1 MELRKEQ
8 ILGGKIDLQHDFLPT
23 EDHIFSHWCWSF
35 CQKEREMTHKCGR
48 ARPIY
53 LFEPTA
59 EKCNFLP
66 FWMTTGSISKLKV
79 FANTLSIWMLYSD
92 LQFYHWY
99 WIYEQ
104 NDTKFQRKIWTF
116 DILISFRKYWGFFDT
131 IQTWTFKVYPF
142 SFHLGV
148 FSNVPCTPKC
158 AKTAFKV
165 GKETQIWWTDV
176 SRLIFRPANGSQ
188 LGPPLA
194 GKAADYLPF

>member
-1 MELRKEQ
+1 MK
-8 ILGGKIDLQHDFLPT
+8 GKIDLQHDFLPT

-35 CQKEREMTHKCGR
+35 CQKEREMTHKCGQ
-48 ARPIY
+48 AQPIY

-66 FWMTTGSISKLKV
+66 FWMTTGSNSKLKV
-79 FANTLSIWMLYSD
+79 FANTLSIWILHSD
-92 LQFYHWY
+92 LEFNHWY

-104 NDTKFQRKIWTF
+104 NDTKFKRKIWFF
-116 DILISFRKYWGFFDT
+116 DILINFRKDWEFFDT
-131 IQTWTFKVYPF
+131 IQSWIWKVYPF

-148 FSNVPCTPKC
+148 FSNMACTPKC